1 MNTIRKKYVGL
12 PLLIVFLF
20 SACIEKNDSRTSK
33 DKNNTEQNS
42 ITTKQVNNMDKC
54 IEVVRQNTMIVQSKG
69 NFELFDE
76 LFADNYIDHTPQKGG
91 FSADKEGT
99 KSLYKALRQAF
110 PDFHAI
116 IHWQICD
123 GDMVTTYKTYYGTHE
138 GTFLNVEPTHKK
150 IEFIAV
156 DVMRVQNGKIT
167 DHWGVGDLISL
178 YKQLGLIPILENQ

>member
-1 MNTIRKKYVGL
+1 
-12 PLLIVFLF
+12 
-20 SACIEKNDSRTSK
+20 
-33 DKNNTEQNS
+33 
-42 ITTKQVNNMDKC
+42 MDKC